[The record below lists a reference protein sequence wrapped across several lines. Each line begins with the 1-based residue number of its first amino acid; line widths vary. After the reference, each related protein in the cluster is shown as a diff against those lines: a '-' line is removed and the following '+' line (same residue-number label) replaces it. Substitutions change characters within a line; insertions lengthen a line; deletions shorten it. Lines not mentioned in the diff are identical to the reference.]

1 MAMTQC
7 LLQLEMQA
15 VMTNFG
21 RSLSIANL
29 WITIFNL
36 FWNHLRSLD
45 TVICRAVIF
54 RAYSISQGMFRVCP
68 FSILALV
75 WPFAFFLMG
84 RWLEI
89 DPSTSEQF
97 CWRDPSG
104 LDAERFTDFWAFT
117 WFCMTTDSPSAIH
130 CSLDAN
136 FQQFFSRVVDFMA
149 LQVVLQVRRELQRL
163 SEFQVLRDWFISL
176 VNSRIARKIQ
186 TVKSFPRWIPTSTH
200 PGIEGNLYQPTN
212 SGDIA
217 VWGLCK
223 TVCECETT
231 CWANVFRRWFDIHAT
246 CSQFVR
252 PRSGSFWALWELR
265 GEIFL
270 TLLGHLAAVFSFSF
284 SA

>member
-1 MAMTQC
+1 MFVGRNFS
-7 LLQLEMQA
+7 A
-15 VMTNFG
+15 VFQPG
-21 RSLSIANL
+21 RGL
-29 WITIFNL
+29 
-36 FWNHLRSLD
+36 H
-45 TVICRAVIF
+45 
-54 RAYSISQGMFRVCP
+54 G
-68 FSILALV
+68 
-75 WPFAFFLMG
+75 
-84 RWLEI
+84 
-89 DPSTSEQF
+89 STSGF
-97 CWRDPSG
+97 AGS
-104 LDAERFTDFWAFT
+104 
-117 WFCMTTDSPSAIH
+117 
-130 CSLDAN
+130 
-136 FQQFFSRVVDFMA
+136 SRA
-149 LQVVLQVRRELQRL
+149 STL

-223 TVCECETT
+223 AVCECETT
-231 CWANVFRRWFDIHAT
+231 CWATVFRRWFDIHAT
-246 CSQFVR
+246 YSQFVR